1 MAITDKEQGVW
12 GLEQVYNKINQGSI
26 WNYSSESDPG
36 ALYTWGYN
44 PAGQLGHNDRT
55 QRSSPT
61 QIPGSW
67 TVVSNWQ
74 NETAGIKEDGTLWT
88 WGENSTF
95 GQLGLN
101 DRTRRSSPTQVG
113 TDTTW
118 ANVLMND
125 EFCVGVKTN
134 GTLWAWGYNSGNL
147 RGNPGGG
154 AYVSSPT
161 QIPGTNWPTEVGKMA
176 HGPGGSI
183 GSIKTDGTLWMW
195 GRSGSGMLAQNNT
208 TQYSSPK
215 QVGTNTNWKTFGKNG
230 TIQLNMKAL
239 KTDGTLWTWGRN
251 NYGDAGLNYITTP
264 SDNGISSPTQIPG
277 TTWGDY
283 FTGTIAAGHI
293 KTDGTLWYW
302 SRAYQ
307 GSFAINEGGNFKRSS
322 PTQVGSD
329 TSWFGV
335 SGSESMLGTK
345 TDGSLWAWGSNAGGQ
360 AAQNNTSPGFSS
372 PVQISGTT
380 WMNSSMRANG
390 YNMAARKF
398 V

>member
-67 TVVSNWQ
+67 TVVSLWQ
-74 NETAGIKEDGTLWT
+74 NESAGIKEDGTLWT

-161 QIPGTNWPTEVGKMA
+161 QIPAKKRPTGRGKM
-176 HGPGGSI
+176 
-183 GSIKTDGTLWMW
+183 
-195 GRSGSGMLAQNNT
+195 
-208 TQYSSPK
+208 
-215 QVGTNTNWKTFGKNG
+215 
-230 TIQLNMKAL
+230 
-239 KTDGTLWTWGRN
+239 
-251 NYGDAGLNYITTP
+251 
-264 SDNGISSPTQIPG
+264 
-277 TTWGDY
+277 
-283 FTGTIAAGHI
+283 
-293 KTDGTLWYW
+293 
-302 SRAYQ
+302 
-307 GSFAINEGGNFKRSS
+307 
-322 PTQVGSD
+322 
-329 TSWFGV
+329 
-335 SGSESMLGTK
+335 
-345 TDGSLWAWGSNAGGQ
+345 
-360 AAQNNTSPGFSS
+360 
-372 PVQISGTT
+372 
-380 WMNSSMRANG
+380 
-390 YNMAARKF
+390 
-398 V
+398 

>member
-1 MAITDKEQGVW
+1 MAATNKGVW
-12 GLEQVYNKINQGSI
+12 DIQDVRDKQLA
-26 WNYSSESDPG
+26 SEWSYTSEDDPG

-44 PAGQLGHNDRT
+44 PKGQLGHNDRT

-67 TVVSNWQ
+67 SVVSVWQ

-95 GQLGLN
+95 GQLGHN
-101 DRTRRSSPTQVG
+101 DRIRRSSPTQVG
-113 TDTTW
+113 TNTNW
-118 ANVLMND
+118 ANVLIND
-125 EFCVGVKTN
+125 EFCVGVKTD
-134 GTLWAWGYNSGNL
+134 GTLWAWGYNSRNI
-147 RGNPGGG
+147 RGSGLN
-154 AYVSSPT
+154 YRSSPV
-161 QIPGTNWPTEVGKMA
+161 QIPGTWPTELGKMA

-195 GRSGSGMLAQNNT
+195 GRNTSGMAGHNNT

-230 TIQLNMKAL
+230 IIQINTKAL

-251 NYGDAGLNYITTP
+251 NSGEAGLNYITTP

-277 TTWGDY
+277 TIWGDY
-283 FTGTIAAGHI
+283 FTGTIAAGHT

-302 SRAYQ
+302 SKAYS
-307 GSFAINEGGNFKRSS
+307 GSFGINVGGDFKRSS
-322 PTQVGSD
+322 PTQVGTD
-329 TSWFGV
+329 AVWFGI

-345 TDGSLWAWGSNAGGQ
+345 TDGTLWAWGSNAGGQ
-360 AAQNNTSPGFSS
+360 AAQNSTNPGYSS
-372 PVQISGTT
+372 PVQIPGTT
-380 WMNSSMRANG
+380 WMKNSMRAIG